1 MRFSKEQL
9 LDILE
14 RAFFTY
20 VQSFLG
26 LWMASGVGVDMG
38 GLSTLKQLP
47 SVAYPQHCL
56 SLREQSQPGDQ
67 SETSPLRFSSSNPK
81 FQTMP
86 KNNSTTRQ
94 GTRYER

>member
-38 GLSTLKQLP
+38 GLSTLKLAAIGGLPAALSVVKGAIAAGGPIGDKSASVLKQQPEIPDDAEEQL
-47 SVAYPQHCL
+47 Y
-56 SLREQSQPGDQ
+56 
-67 SETSPLRFSSSNPK
+67 N
-81 FQTMP
+81 
-86 KNNSTTRQ
+86 
-94 GTRYER
+94 